1 MQNFNEKINLIWSI
15 AETLR
20 GIYKPEKYGDI
31 ILPLCVIRRFDC
43 ILEERKDEVLALYEE
58 YKDLSENN
66 LEEVMFPEMEERF
79 GITQR
84 FFGSGAKMFFV

>member
-43 ILEERKDEVLALYEE
+43 ILEEKKDEVLALYEE

-66 LEEVMFPEMEERF
+66 LLMPT
-79 GITQR
+79 IQDC
-84 FFGSGAKMFFV
+84 FVLIVPFLTSFYYLLKIE